1 MSNDWTAE
9 EIIAATRAYM
19 WMRRSQLAGY
29 EPVKSRVN
37 AALVAGPLNK
47 RTKLD
52 YRFQNISA
60 VLQEMGMEWVEG
72 FLPRANVGPK
82 NAALIKEAV
91 EAYLN
96 GPKST
101 KRVSAMVQALSPEIV
116 RKAAEEL
123 AAGATFDFPDSTT
136 YDVVMS
142 ESIKLAPKRVI
153 GYAALL
159 HYRAPLLSVD
169 FAGGLDSFAFE
180 RLSAAGLAPV
190 PKSKTSSSE
199 KDDSEVEILDSQ
211 EFEEAVKAIKKRG
224 FKAPPSGNKNP
235 PKALTLTV
243 AFKRDPKVVAYVEL
257 RAKGVCELCRKDAPF
272 LRINGEGFLEV
283 HHIQPLSEGGEDT
296 VQNAAALC
304 PNCHRECHHGS
315 RREELRHDLALKIAL
330 LTATP

>member
-1 MSNDWTAE
+1 MSNDWNAE
-9 EIIAATRAYM
+9 EIVAATRAYM

-37 AALVAGPLNK
+37 AALVAGPLSR

-52 YRFQNISA
+52 YRFQNISS
-60 VLQEMGMEWVEG
+60 VLQEMGMQWVEG

-82 NAALIKEAV
+82 NAALIKEAI

-101 KRVSAMVQALSPEIV
+101 KRISAMVQALSPKIV

-123 AAGATFDFPDSTT
+123 SLGAAFDFPDSTA
-136 YDVVMS
+136 YDVVIGNG
-142 ESIKLAPKRVI
+142 IKLAPKRVI

-159 HYRAPLLSVD
+159 HYGAPLLSVD

-180 RLSAAGLAPV
+180 RLGAAGLTPV
-190 PKSKTSSSE
+190 PKAKALNSVR
-199 KDDSEVEILDSQ
+199 DDSEIEILDSQ
-211 EFEEAVKAIKKRG
+211 EFEEAVKEIKKRG

-235 PKALTLTV
+235 PKELTLSV
-243 AFKRDPKVVAYVEL
+243 AFKRDPKVVAFVEL
-257 RAKGVCELCRKDAPF
+257 RARGICELCGKDAPF
-272 LRINGEGFLEV
+272 LRMNGEAFLEV

-296 VQNAAALC
+296 VKNAAALC
-304 PNCHRECHHGS
+304 PNCHRECHHGC
-315 RREELRHDLALKIAL
+315 RREELRNDLALKVDL
-330 LTATP
+330 LSATA